1 MPITKNE
8 NTFSSTYKDDFSE
21 GDNYQRIL
29 FNSGKALQA
38 RELTQMQTIIQK
50 QMERFGRNVFKEG
63 SVVIP
68 GGLQVDNEIQYV
80 RLQGTPTLYAGD
92 ILENGDGI
100 RARVIDFIAAT
111 GSDPS
116 DPATVYVDYI
126 DQGNATSG
134 ADAVTFSSGQAL
146 TNGDQSGSG
155 GTIPVSVEV
164 FVSGNTP
171 VTGKGFKIAV
181 NDGAYFIRG
190 MFVQTQAQSKI
201 ISKYSNGPTTNIGF
215 VITEDIVTVDD
226 TNTLY
231 DNQNDLPNETAPGAD
246 RYRITLTLAAESES
260 IVDSDTNFIITNRL
274 ISGRLQREIDE
285 NTYNIIGNELAT
297 RTKEESGSYVVEDFI
312 TKFKAKDA
320 DEFRLEISP
329 GIAYIDGYRLST
341 ADNVLIDVPR
351 SQTTT
356 GSLQNEN
363 IAANYGHYIVSNDIK
378 GLPNVTFLERWNLYS
393 DSGEAIHDSKILGT
407 ARIRN
412 VVEDGSNYRY
422 HIFDVQMTG
431 SNNFRNTISIAAD
444 SDNYANLVLEN
455 NNAVIKEANNN
466 NVFFQLPRNRPK
478 IEDGVDVN
486 SLTVQKSF
494 TKSATGGELTISRT
508 GGELGSNDFGAN
520 VTGWIIAKVSDGIV
534 VNTTPTLEGTP
545 TGSVVKYT
553 GLDGTDQY
561 QILGYVSVGL
571 TGSGQRDKTLSV
583 QITQTFNNTSDVE
596 SDGSGLRF
604 FTLQDYDIYSFDSIG
619 DAAGNSITNRFI
631 TDNGQRD
638 NFYDRGRIILR
649 SGQSIPTTTKAYYKH
664 FNHAGSGNFFS
675 VNSYPNSI
683 AYENIPNHRLRNGTE
698 VELRNVLD
706 FRSKKHTDGT
716 FSGDGESYVHE
727 LPSNTDI
734 ITADIE
740 YYQSRKDV
748 LVATP
753 TSIQYRTGTPS
764 NNPVKPQISPD
775 TMELANFTFN
785 PYTDDTQDLKSQTID
800 NRRYTMRDI
809 GNIEKRI
816 DKLEESVTL
825 NLLELETSTLEV
837 LDANGNNRFKNGF
850 FADNFKN
857 LVFSDIFSEQYSAS
871 LNIDENSIMPFAAQN
886 NVRMRYNKTGSSNI
900 VQKGDTVLL
909 SYSEVNLIN
918 QNLATETENVNP
930 FDVILYN
937 GTLTISPERDEWRRN
952 TVVGS
957 RTVNPATLRTEERR
971 RQLVESLIRPSEFSL
986 SEDFG
991 FEDVDVGVGD
1001 FIDRTQTVSTTTIR
1015 RNGERVVRRVRGLLG
1030 QIVVDLT
1037 VLPFIRSRKVF
1048 FRAEGLAP
1056 NREHFVYFDKTPIS
1070 GYTKTETTFQTF
1082 SDSAILDDLTDGEYT
1097 DGTTHPEGSS
1107 SELVTDQFGKITGS
1121 FFIPNNDTLRFDAGI
1136 RRVSILDIDRTAD
1149 TYSEAASTSTGV
1161 ANYVAMG
1168 LDVSLINLRRPP
1180 PPPPPPP
1187 PAVEEEDDR
1196 EGGGWTNA
1204 DIDAW
1209 VAGIRNNPNRGNG
1222 ANLGKEPI
1230 AQSFDVQNPSGA
1242 FITSIEVFF
1251 ATKPDGV
1258 NDNTPI
1264 TLELRPL
1271 EAGFPSMSEVVPG
1284 GTVTLEPLSVN
1295 AQAFTNTVT
1304 IDQIRNSPTKFEFA
1318 APVYLQG
1325 YRPYAVVLIA
1335 NTQAYTVYVSKLLDF
1350 VVNDTDR
1357 RVTKQPSLG
1366 SFFMS
1371 QNAITWTPDQFRDM
1385 MFKVNR
1391 ADFASSGTAKFENR
1405 AVPTINPGI
1414 NPISTTSDDSD
1425 ITILL
1430 PNSGLVKNDPVFIS
1444 GLDSSTRYGGIL
1456 GSTIIGAQ
1464 TVKKV
1469 DGLSFQITVDS
1480 AATETALV
1488 GGGSMTTERNILM
1501 DEMIP
1506 NINSLLPST
1515 QTTINTT
1522 AALTGG
1528 ASLVTANNGTN
1539 NAYAQFDSEN
1549 IVPFRLT
1556 RFESPRIIASSRI
1569 EAKEFTGDDAGRKS
1583 VTFTSTL
1590 SNGGD
1595 TYVSPVIDLQTL
1607 SVSTVNNFID
1617 NQTADSATAAEPN
1630 VTFNNPIDFV
1640 ADSAANSGS
1649 SLSKHITIPINL
1661 GEPAVGLK
1669 VLLAANR
1676 PSGSFFD
1683 LYFRTLPAGSDT
1695 DIETVKFIL
1704 ATEDTSVQTDD
1715 NRDIFRQY
1723 EYTIGGTTGTLTPF
1737 STFQL
1742 KVVFRSQN
1750 SSRVPRLKDL
1760 RAIALGT

>member
-50 QMERFGRNVFKEG
+50 QMERFGRNIFKEG

-80 RLQGTPTLYAGD
+80 RLQGTPTLYADD
-92 ILENGDGI
+92 ILTESGTNI
-100 RARVIDFIAAT
+100 RARVVDFIAAT
-111 GSDPS
+111 GS

-126 DQGNATSG
+126 DQGNASG
-134 ADAVTFSSGQAL
+134 GSTTLAFSSAGTL
-146 TNGDQSGSG
+146 TNGNQSGSG
-155 GTIPVSVEV
+155 GTTSVSVEV
-164 FVSGNTP
+164 FSSGNTP
-171 VTGKGFKIAV
+171 VTGKGSKIAI

-201 ISKYSNGPTTNIGF
+201 ISKYSNAPTTNIGF

-260 IVDSDTNFIITNRL
+260 IVDSDTNFIVTNRL
-274 ISGRLQREIDE
+274 ISGRLQREIDV
-285 NTYNIIGNELAT
+285 NTYSVIGKELAT
-297 RTKEESGSYVVEDFI
+297 RTFEESGNYVVGGFSS
-312 TKFKAKDA
+312 KFKPKDS
-320 DEFRLEISP
+320 DEFTLDVSA
-329 GIAYIDGYRLST
+329 GTAYVNGYRVT
-341 ADNVLIDVPR
+341 RPDNTLIDVNR

-378 GLPNVTFLERWNLYS
+378 GLPDVSSLERWNLYS

-478 IEDGVDVN
+478 TLDVGG
-486 SLTVQKSF
+486 LTVQKRFLKTSNG
-494 TKSATGGELTISRT
+494 SGQIQLTST
-508 GGELGSNDFGAN
+508 DLPGTNDGAN
-520 VTGWIIAKVSDGIV
+520 AVSWIIAVDSNGEIIDNTPVIDTT
-534 VNTTPTLEGTP
+534 NTTVTY
-545 TGSVVKYT
+545 S
-553 GLDGTDQY
+553 GLSNNVQY
-561 QILGYVSVGL
+561 EILGFVALGGDATHKS
-571 TGSGQRDKTLSV
+571 KTLSA
-583 QITQTFNNTSDVE
+583 QLTQTFNNTSDVE

-649 SGQSIPTTTKAYYKH
+649 SGQSIPTSTKAYYKH
-664 FNHAGSGNFFS
+664 FEHGTTGNFFS
-675 VNSYPNSI
+675 VNSY
-683 AYENIPNHRLRNGTE
+683 AGQVDYENIPRHRMRNGTE

-716 FSGDGESYVHE
+716 FSGGEAYVHE

-748 LVATP
+748 LVASP
-753 TSIQYRTGTPS
+753 ESGLIYIEGKPS
-764 NNPVKPQISPD
+764 ANPVKPEISPNS
-775 TMELANFTFN
+775 MELANFTLN
-785 PYTDDTQDLKSQTID
+785 PYTDNVSDLTATTVN

-809 GNIEKRI
+809 GGIVSRI
-816 DKLEESVTL
+816 DNLEEVVTL

-850 FADNFKN
+850 FADNFKD
-857 LVFSDIFSEQYSAS
+857 LVFSDIFSDQYSAG
-871 LNIDENSIMPFAAQN
+871 LDLDENTITPFGVQN
-886 NVRMRYNKTGSSNI
+886 NVRMRHNSSHTTDSGVI
-900 VQKGDTVLL
+900 QKGDLVFLDYT
-909 SYSEVNLIN
+909 EVNEIN
-918 QNLATETENVNP
+918 QDLATETENVNP

-937 GTLTISPERDEWRRN
+937 GTLTISPERDEWREAR
-952 TVVGS
+952 VVD
-957 RTVNPATLRTEERR
+957 TINATGRANELRTSEEARR
-971 RQLVESLIRPSEFSL
+971 RLVQNLIRPSEFVSAEDLGAQSL
-986 SEDFG
+986 DI
-991 FEDVDVGVGD
+991 GVGD
-1001 FIDRTQTVSTTTIR
+1001 IITDFNRSNRTSSSTQISNERFGGIVGNRRSPWGTMLSGRDVTTRTTTT
-1015 RNGERVVRRVRGLLG
+1015 VRGIFG
-1030 QIVVDLT
+1030 SIVVGLSL
-1037 VLPFIRSRKVF
+1037 LPFVRSRKVF

-1056 NREHFVYFDKTPIS
+1056 EREHFLYFDRTPIKDFAREEAS
-1070 GYTKTETTFQTF
+1070 GFQRFT
-1082 SDSAILDDLTDGEYT
+1082 DSSNLDDFTNGQYFEVT
-1097 DGTTHPEGSS
+1097 AHPETKST
-1107 SELVTDQFGKITGS
+1107 LVTNNVGVIEGS
-1121 FFIPNNDTLRFDAGI
+1121 FFIPNNDTLRFDVGDRKVTI
-1136 RRVSILDIDRTAD
+1136 HDLDQTTA
-1149 TYSEAASTSTGV
+1149 TYSEAAPSSIAFANYTALGIEASVVNLAFSSTSSSERT
-1161 ANYVAMG
+1161 
-1168 LDVSLINLRRPP
+1168 R
-1180 PPPPPPP
+1180 
-1187 PAVEEEDDR
+1187 
-1196 EGGGWTNA
+1196 TFFT
-1204 DIDAW
+1204 
-1209 VAGIRNNPNRGNG
+1209 PN
-1222 ANLGKEPI
+1222 EPI
-1230 AQSFDVQNPSGA
+1230 AQSFQIQNTDGG
-1242 FITSIEVFF
+1242 FVTSIEVFF
-1251 ATKPDGV
+1251 ATTPNSKNAAGENDPE
-1258 NDNTPI
+1258 DNTPI
-1264 TLELRPL
+1264 TLQLRPVQS
-1271 EAGFPSMSEVVPG
+1271 GVPSQDAIVPGAVKTLIPSEVS
-1284 GTVTLEPLSVN
+1284 VTPL
-1295 AQAFTNTVT
+1295 TTTTT
-1304 IDQIRNSPTKFEFA
+1304 IEQVRANPTKFEFD

-1325 YRPYAVVLIA
+1325 NTEYALVLIA
-1335 NTQAYTVYVSKLLDF
+1335 NTQNYNVYVSKLDEF
-1350 VVNDTDR
+1350 VINDTDR
-1357 RVTKQPSLG
+1357 RVKKQPSLG

-1391 ADFASSGTAKFENR
+1391 ADFVPSGKAVFENR
-1405 AVPTINPGI
+1405 AIPTTNPGI
-1414 NPISTTSDDSD
+1414 NPISTTNGDSD

-1430 PNSGLVKNDPVFIS
+1430 PSSGFVKNDKVFIS
-1444 GLDSSTRYGGIL
+1444 GLDSATRYGGIL
-1456 GSTIIGAQ
+1456 GNTIIGEQ

-1469 DGLSFQITVDS
+1469 DGRSFQITVDS
-1480 AATETALV
+1480 AATETVLTGGAALT
-1488 GGGSMTTERNILM
+1488 SERNILM
-1501 DEMIP
+1501 DEMLA
-1506 NINSLLPST
+1506 NINSFLPST
-1515 QTTINTT
+1515 GTTVSTT
-1522 AALTGG
+1522 AELTGG
-1528 ASLVTANNGTN
+1528 ASLVIANNATN
-1539 NAYAQFDSEN
+1539 SAYGELSAVDVIPYQ
-1549 IVPFRLT
+1549 LT
-1556 RFESPRIIASSRI
+1556 RFESPRVIASSRI
-1569 EAKEFTGDDAGRKS
+1569 EEDEFTGGSAGRKS

-1590 SNGGD
+1590 STNDG
-1595 TYVSPVIDLQTL
+1595 YISPVIDLQTL
-1607 SVSTVNNFID
+1607 SVSAVSNFID

-1742 KVVFRSQN
+1742 KIVFRSQN

>member
-92 ILENGDGI
+92 ILENDDGI
-100 RARVIDFIAAT
+100 RARVIDFIAAE
-111 GSDPS
+111 GSDPAS

-126 DQGNATSG
+126 DQGNATSS
-134 ADAVTFSSGQAL
+134 ADAVTFSSENTL
-146 TNGDQSGSG
+146 TNTSSSG
-155 GTIPVSVEV
+155 GTSSVSVEV
-164 FVSGNTP
+164 FLSGNTP

-226 TNTLY
+226 TNALY

-297 RTKEESGSYVVEDFI
+297 RTREESGSYVVEDFV
-312 TKFKAKDA
+312 TKFKSKDA

-356 GSLQNEN
+356 GSLENEN
-363 IAANYGHYIVSNDIK
+363 IAANYGHYIISNDIK
-378 GLPNVTFLERWNLYS
+378 GLPNVSELERWNLYS
-393 DSGEAIHDSKILGT
+393 DSGEAVHDSKILGT
-407 ARIRN
+407 ARIRS
-412 VVEDGSNYRY
+412 VLEDGANYRY
-422 HIFDVQMTG
+422 HIFDVQMNG
-431 SNNFRNTISIAAD
+431 SNNFRDTISIAAD

-466 NVFFQLPRNRPK
+466 NVFFQLPRIRPEK
-478 IEDGVDVN
+478 DGVDVN
-486 SLTVQKSF
+486 ALTVQKSF
-494 TKSATGGELTISRT
+494 TKTATGTSFTISSGELDGI
-508 GGELGSNDFGAN
+508 GAN
-520 VTGWIIAKVSDGIV
+520 VTGWIITDESNGAIV
-534 VNTTPTLEGTP
+534 NITPTLGGTP
-545 TGSVVKYT
+545 TGSEVTYT
-553 GLDGTDQY
+553 GLPTSDGTY
-561 QILGYVSVGL
+561 QILGYVSVSL
-571 TGSGQRDKTLSV
+571 TGTGERQKTLST
-583 QITQTFNNTSDVE
+583 QLTQTFNNTTDVE

-638 NFYDRGRIILR
+638 NFYERGRIILR
-649 SGQSIPTTTKAYYKH
+649 SGQSIPTSTKAYYKH
-664 FNHAGSGNFFS
+664 FEHATTATGNFFS
-675 VNSYPNSI
+675 VNSYPSSI
-683 AYENIPNHRLRNGTE
+683 AYEDIPTYRLRNGTE

-706 FRSKKHTDGT
+706 FRSKKDDN
-716 FSGDGESYVHE
+716 GDFTGAGAYVHS

-991 FEDVDVGVGD
+991 FEDIDVGVGD
-1001 FIDRTQTVSTTTIR
+1001 FIDRTQTVATTTIR

-1107 SELVTDQFGKITGS
+1107 SELVTDKFGKITGS

-1180 PPPPPPP
+1180 PPPPPP
-1187 PAVEEEDDR
+1187 VEEEEEDDR
-1196 EGGGWTNA
+1196 EGGGNTNA

-1209 VAGIRNNPNRGNG
+1209 VAGIRNNPNRGQS
-1222 ANLGKEPI
+1222 LTKEPI

-1251 ATKPDGV
+1251 ATKPDGI

-1264 TLELRPL
+1264 TLQLRPL

-1295 AQAFTNTVT
+1295 TQAFDNTVT
-1304 IDQIRNSPTKFEFA
+1304 IDQIRNTPTKFEFA

-1350 VVNDTDR
+1350 VVNDTNR

-1371 QNAITWTPDQFRDM
+1371 QNAVTWTPDQFRDM

-1391 ADFASSGTAKFENR
+1391 ADFVSSGKAVFENR

-1414 NPISTTSDDSD
+1414 NPISTTIGDSD

-1430 PNSGLVKNDPVFIS
+1430 PNSGLVQNDPVFIS

-1456 GSTIIGAQ
+1456 GSTIIGEQ

-1528 ASLVTANNGTN
+1528 ASLVTANNNTN
-1539 NAYAQFDSEN
+1539 NAYDQFDSEN

-1556 RFESPRIIASSRI
+1556 RFESPRVIASSRI
-1569 EAKEFTGDDAGRKS
+1569 EEKEFTGGSAGRKS

-1590 SNGGD
+1590 STNDG
-1595 TYVSPVIDLQTL
+1595 YISPVIDLQTL
-1607 SVSTVNNFID
+1607 SVSTVNNLID

-1695 DIETVKFIL
+1695 DIETVKFVL

-1742 KVVFRSQN
+1742 KIVFRSQN
-1750 SSRVPRLKDL
+1750 SSRVPRIKDL